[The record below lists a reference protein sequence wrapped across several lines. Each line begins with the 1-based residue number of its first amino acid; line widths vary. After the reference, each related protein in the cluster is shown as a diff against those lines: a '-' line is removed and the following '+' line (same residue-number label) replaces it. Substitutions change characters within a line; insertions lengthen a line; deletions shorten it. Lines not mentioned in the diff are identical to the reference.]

1 MKTLKVK
8 MAVVMMLLLGILT
21 AGCSTTS
28 NNKELDNEKLKVT
41 STIGMIGD
49 VVANIGGQHVESI
62 RLMKPGIDPHLY
74 KASQG
79 DIAKLENADL
89 IFYNGLQLEGK
100 MGEIFKK
107 VEQQKPTIAVT
118 KKLSKELLL
127 QGDVSAGTEFDPHVW
142 FNVQYWI
149 SVAEVITEELVK
161 VDPKNAKYYEENAK
175 SYIDQLQV
183 LHEYA
188 KEQIASIPEDSRIL
202 VTAHDAF
209 GYFGEA
215 YGMKV
220 VGLQGLSTESE
231 VGSKDVSTL
240 RDFLVKNEIKA
251 VFVESSV
258 PKDTIQAVIEGAKEK
273 GHDVKIGGELFSD
286 AMGEEGSVEG
296 TYIGMF
302 YHNVDTIVSALK

>member
-28 NNKELDNEKLKVT
+28 NNKELDDEKLKVT

-49 VVANIGGQHVESI
+49 VVSNIGGQHVESI

-231 VGSKDVSTL
+231 VGSKDVSIL

>member
-1 MKTLKVK
+1 MKTVKVK

-49 VVANIGGQHVESI
+49 VVSNIGGQHVESI

-161 VDPKNAKYYEENAK
+161 VDPENAKYYEENAK
-175 SYIDQLQV
+175 SYINQLQV

-231 VGSKDVSTL
+231 VGSKDVSIL

>member
-161 VDPKNAKYYEENAK
+161 VDPENAKYYEENAK

-231 VGSKDVSTL
+231 VGSKDVSIL

-286 AMGEEGSVEG
+286 AMGEEGSAEG

>member
-1 MKTLKVK
+1 
-8 MAVVMMLLLGILT
+8 MLLLGILT

-28 NNKELDNEKLKVT
+28 NNKELDDEKLKVT

-49 VVANIGGQHVESI
+49 VVSNIGGQHVESI

-231 VGSKDVSTL
+231 VGSKDVSIL

>member
-49 VVANIGGQHVESI
+49 VVSNIGGQHVESI

-231 VGSKDVSTL
+231 VGSKDVSIL

>member
-28 NNKELDNEKLKVT
+28 TNKELDNEKLKVT

-49 VVANIGGQHVESI
+49 VVANVGGQHVESI

-231 VGSKDVSTL
+231 VGSKDVSIL